1 MASELTKAPAY
12 RHTMQRL
19 EDVKRTNSEGDDYW
33 VGREIAPILGYE
45 VWDKFLPVLTRAEAA
60 IKADGGDPSHHIAR
74 TSKLMGVGNNARRRV
89 AEAFLSRGACYLIA
103 MNGNPTKPE
112 IAGAQRYF
120 AARTREAELSQNE
133 AADRK
138 RLATRAKVTTA
149 FKRVGDVAKH
159 AGVERYALFHNARF
173 QGLYGANKRAVDQA
187 KGVAD
192 GENLFERA
200 GALEL
205 SAHEFQMNLAAEKIT
220 AEGINGEQRAIEA
233 NLAVARDVKA
243 TIAKQGISLNDLPLE
258 AEPIRSVEKR
268 LSMQRK
274 RLGNV

>member
-1 MASELTKAPAY
+1 MASDLANVPAY

-19 EDVKRTNSEGDDYW
+19 EDVKRTNSEGDEFW
-33 VGREIAPILGYE
+33 IAREIAPLLGYE
-45 VWDKFLPVLTRAEAA
+45 VWDKFLPVIERAEAA

-103 MNGNPTKPE
+103 MNGDPSKPE

-120 AARTREAELSQNE
+120 AARTREAELAQNE

-138 RLATRAKVTTA
+138 RLATRAKVTAA
-149 FKRVGDVAKH
+149 FKRVGDVAKN
-159 AGVERYALFHNARF
+159 AGVSRYSLFHNARF
-173 QGLYGANKRAVDQA
+173 QGLYGDNSRAVHRA
-187 KGVAD
+187 KGVSD

-205 SAHEFQMNLAAEKIT
+205 SAHEFQMNLAAEKIAT
-220 AEGINGEQRAIEA
+220 ENINGEERAIKA
-233 NLAVARDVKA
+233 NLLVAEDVRN
-243 TIAKQGISLNDLPLE
+243 TIAKQGISLKDLPLE
-258 AEPIRSVEKR
+258 EEPIRSIEKR
-268 LSMQRK
+268 LSVDRK
-274 RLGNV
+274 RLGND